1 MRLPQW
7 LAILLSVSMLM
18 LAGCSGDGAPES
30 PTVTSAVTAP
40 EATEAADPTQEPP
53 EIDECIEC
61 HNDQQRLIDTAAPEG
76 PAPPESIGEG

>member
-1 MRLPQW
+1 MRLPRW
-7 LAILLSVSMLM
+7 VAILLSVSFLM
-18 LAGCSGDGAPES
+18 LAGCSGGEAPES
-30 PTVTSAVTAP
+30 PTATVTVP
-40 EATEAADPTQEPP
+40 EATEAPDPTQETP